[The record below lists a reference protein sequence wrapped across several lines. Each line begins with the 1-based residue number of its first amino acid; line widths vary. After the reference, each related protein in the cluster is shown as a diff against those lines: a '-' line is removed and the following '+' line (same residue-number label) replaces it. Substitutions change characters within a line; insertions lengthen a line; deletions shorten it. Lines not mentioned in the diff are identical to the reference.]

1 MFDSRIGKRMDVT
14 KDEGFPSHTKI
25 LEFQEQY
32 IDVWKSAYAG
42 ALASGRPSP
51 DQQAKTSC
59 VNFFEFFGRPNKLY
73 FSRYEYDTIMK
84 DIDKSDY

>member
-51 DQQAKTSC
+51 DQQAKTAC
-59 VNFFEFFGRPNKLY
+59 VNFLNFLVVLINYIFHVMNMIR
-73 FSRYEYDTIMK
+73 S
-84 DIDKSDY
+84 